1 MIYKLII
8 YIICFV
14 LFWMWLCAIYAYGC
28 TSKKNNN
35 FWIIYKKTL
44 QTSAKIFFSY
54 LFGFF
59 KKLISIGSLYLQNQE
74 KNLKYSNIEFV
85 PEFQIKLVQIVLSDF
100 FRQPQF
106 KAQQKNA
113 DTGYRELLFI
123 SNKIKD
129 EDTSTQLLELAL
141 HNYFVENLNINYIF
155 IVRYNSSGEILV
167 KM

>member
-1 MIYKLII
+1 M
-8 YIICFV
+8 C
-14 LFWMWLCAIYAYGC
+14 LCAIYAYC
-28 TSKKNNN
+28 CMSKKKNN
-35 FWIIYKKTL
+35 FWIVYEKSL

-59 KKLISIGSLYLQNQE
+59 KKLISICSLYLQNQE
-74 KNLKYSNIEFV
+74 KNLKYSNIELV
-85 PEFQIKLVQIVLSDF
+85 PNFQIELVQIVLSDF

-106 KAQQKNA
+106 QEQQKDA
-113 DTGYRELLFI
+113 ETGYRELLFI

-141 HNYFVENLNINYIF
+141 HNSFVKNFNMNYKF
-155 IVRYNSSGEILV
+155 IVHYNPTGAILV